1 MKQRITSYDTFRAI
15 GAFLVVFMHY
25 PLKVGWT
32 DEVNVLS
39 RIVVPFFFMVSG
51 YFNYSKELQLDKVK
65 RELKKI
71 ISILVVVNL
80 FYLAFRISVRTYY
93 ALRDGYSVLVTIG
106 KILAQLTRKRFI
118 FFNFG
123 LAGHLWYLRAMIMV
137 FVILVL
143 MKKLKLERLV
153 KWSIPVVVIV
163 DLCLCKY
170 SMLFLGD
177 HFPRKYFEP
186 LTKMIAVGYVYFF
199 IGYYYREI
207 EEKSAY
213 KKIKQ
218 FVMKHQIVPIV
229 ITVVFGVLNLLEYEW
244 LVIHELNV
252 EPCNFAST
260 FFLAI
265 SLFSYLS
272 FHPSLGSNSM
282 LHIIGRKY
290 SEYIY
295 FYHVLA
301 GKFLSLVFKDTVLYP
316 FFYRARSVII
326 FLFVLFGIKFVF
338 YVIGK
343 CSLLSGIKK
352 PCQSEKA

>member
-15 GAFLVVFMHY
+15 GAFLIVFLHY
-25 PLKVGWT
+25 PLKLGWA
-32 DEVNVLS
+32 DEVTVLS
-39 RIVVPFFFMVSG
+39 RVVVPFFFMVSG

-123 LAGHLWYLRAMIMV
+123 LAGHLWYLRAMIMALI
-137 FVILVL
+137 ILVL

-153 KWSIPVVVIV
+153 KWSIPVVVIL

-170 SMLFLGD
+170 SMLFFGY

-199 IGYYYREI
+199 IGYFYREI
-207 EEKSAY
+207 EEKAAY

-218 FVMKHQIVPIV
+218 FAMKHWIVPLVIMIV
-229 ITVVFGVLNLLEYEW
+229 FAVLNLLEYKW
-244 LVIHELNV
+244 LVINELNV
-252 EPCNFAST
+252 EPCNFAGT

-272 FHPSLGSNSM
+272 FYPSLGCNTN
-282 LHIIGRKY
+282 LHVIGRKY

-295 FYHVLA
+295 YYHVLA

-316 FFYRARSVII
+316 FFYCTRTVII
-326 FLFVLFGIKFVF
+326 FLSVLLSIKFVF
-338 YVIGK
+338 YVT
-343 CSLLSGIKK
+343 GIKR